1 MTKSIDKPEG
11 ETPLQVLQRC
21 EKEIA
26 AAISDLINQEV
37 CVIDPDE
44 PRHHCAG
51 VVSDVSFG
59 TSVYVKVRFRR
70 QQAIAYMPSQLTM
83 KMLSIH

>member
-1 MTKSIDKPEG
+1 MTKSTDKPDV

-21 EKEIA
+21 ENEIA
-26 AAISDLINQEV
+26 AAIAELINQEV
-37 CVIDPDE
+37 CVIDPEE

-83 KMLSIH
+83 KMLSVH